1 MKSLIFTNGANI
13 RVEYVVDQL
22 GTNTGNITVMEI
34 KGLDTAEEALF
45 QGFQKL
51 PTNLAAFKA
60 FATANHMQLT
70 EADQDASTSLINAT
84 TTTTTAA
91 PTTTTTTAAPTTTTT
106 TTAG

>member
-1 MKSLIFTNGANI
+1 MKSLTFTDGANI
-13 RVEYVVDQL
+13 RVEYQVDLL
-22 GTNTGNITVMEI
+22 GANTGNLTVMGI

-51 PTNLAAFKA
+51 PNTLAAFKA
-60 FATANHMQLT
+60 FATANHLQLL
-70 EADQDASTSLINAT
+70 EGDQNTSTSLINAT

>member
-1 MKSLIFTNGANI
+1 MKSLIFTNGASV
-13 RVEYVVDQL
+13 RVEYQVDLL
-22 GTNTGNITVMEI
+22 GSNTGNLTVMGI

-60 FATANHMQLT
+60 FATANHLQLL
-70 EADQDASTSLINAT
+70 EGDQDASTSLVNA
-84 TTTTTAA
+84 
-91 PTTTTTTAAPTTTTT
+91 TTTTTTAAPTTTTT